1 MAPKFSLQTVLDVR
15 HSKVESLEIEL
26 GKLHQEAQQKE
37 TVIKTMESVIENL
50 KLRLHELMVG
60 DIDLF
65 MINHLRSNVNDLSEQ
80 LKSVQ
85 VELAELQVRIEA
97 KRKEVVAARQA
108 EETLGIL
115 KNKEIERFNAEQVT
129 IEKRLQDDI
138 YIAKGYQ
145 RH

>member
-1 MAPKFSLQTVLDVR
+1 
-15 HSKVESLEIEL
+15 
-26 GKLHQEAQQKE
+26 
-37 TVIKTMESVIENL
+37 
-50 KLRLHELMVG
+50 MVG

>member
-26 GKLHQEAQQKE
+26 SKLLLEEQQKA
-37 TVIKTMESVIENL
+37 TVIKTMEGVIQNL
-50 KLRLHELMVG
+50 KLKLQEIMVG
-60 DIDLF
+60 EIDLF
-65 MINHLRSNVNDLSEQ
+65 MITHLRNNINNLSDQLQNVRN
-80 LKSVQ
+80 
-85 VELAELQVRIEA
+85 ELTELQIQIEA
-97 KRKEVVAARQA
+97 KRKEVVAAKQA

-115 KNKEIERFNAEQVT
+115 KEKEKERFNAEQAA

>member
-26 GKLHQEAQQKE
+26 SKLLQEEQQKE
-37 TVIKTMESVIENL
+37 TVIQTMESVIDNL
-50 KLRLHELMVG
+50 KSKMREMMVG

-65 MINHLRSNVNDLSEQ
+65 MVTHLRDNLNDLSDQ
-80 LKSVQ
+80 LQAIK
-85 VELAELQVRIEA
+85 VELAELQIQIEA
-97 KRKEVVAARQA
+97 KRKEVVAAKQA
-108 EETLGIL
+108 EETLDIL
-115 KNKEIERFNAEQVT
+115 KEKEIERFNAEQAA